1 VKKVWV
7 EEQLKPGAVDWPAV
21 QARLREQGVV
31 LGGGGADYRPT
42 GRAGQQTGS
51 KRLKPASLNHAEWV
65 RREPGKPHE

>member
-7 EEQLKPGAVDWPAV
+7 EEQLKPSAVDWPAV

-42 GRAGQQTGS
+42 PGS
-51 KRLKPASLNHAEWV
+51 KRAANV
-65 RREPGKPHE
+65 